1 MNWRNERLKST
12 FFNEISTIVSKREEL
27 KEIAF
32 FTLTDVD
39 VADEGKILYVYVSI
53 FEENGSD
60 KDIKAKKLFQRLGE
74 LSKEFK
80 SELRSRIRT
89 KFVPEIVFKL
99 DTTPERAS
107 RIEDIFKKIE
117 TENNNEKP

>member
-12 FFNEISTIVSKREEL
+12 FFNEISSIVSKREEL
-27 KEIAF
+27 KEIVF

-39 VADEGKILYVYVSI
+39 VADEGKTLYVYVSI
-53 FEENGSD
+53 FEENESD
-60 KDIKAKKLFQRLGE
+60 KDLKTKKLFQRLGE
-74 LSKEFK
+74 LSREFK

-89 KFVPEIVFKL
+89 KFVPEIVFKM

-117 TENNNEKP
+117 TENNDEKP